1 MSQGAVVDSIGVD
14 EDPLDLMDEID
25 ALKRDRDVS
34 ILAHYYVD
42 GEIQDV
48 ADFTGDSLKLARDA
62 TRVETSTIL
71 FSGVHFM
78 AETAKMLNPDKT
90 VLLPDLLRRSGGG
103 AGIKKNQTEC

>member
-1 MSQGAVVDSIGVD
+1 MSREVLVESVDVY

-25 ALKRDRDVS
+25 ALKRDRDVT

-62 TRVETSTIL
+62 TRVETSKIL

-78 AETAKMLNPDKT
+78 AETAKMLNPEKT
-90 VLLPDLLRRSGGG
+90 VLLATIFSAYRLVVCIAVS
-103 AGIKKNQTEC
+103 